1 VGGAI
6 DFMRGAHRSKGGLP
20 IVALPSTAGSGGRRL
35 SRIVARLSG
44 PVSTPRSDAGLI
56 VTEHGV
62 ADLRGLSLA
71 QRVPLMIALAD
82 GEFRDGLAEAA
93 RAG

>member
-1 VGGAI
+1 MRIMFDSPRTAVPGTIGGW
-6 DFMRGAHRSKGGLP
+6 
-20 IVALPSTAGSGGRRL
+20 RRPDCWT
-35 SRIVARLSG
+35 SCR

-56 VTEHGV
+56 VTENGV

-71 QRVPLMIALAD
+71 QRIPLMIALAD